1 MVTSARGNAL
11 IIGNY
16 RGRRDVVQA
25 FRETEFH
32 LEFHLSETTDCLSGL
47 KHIIDEAPSI
57 VVIHQGRS
65 LANTWKVLRAVRCV
79 TAAPILVVGRG
90 SKQSQARALLHGAD
104 AYLSRTLDPATFL
117 AYVHAVL
124 SKN

>member
-16 RGRRDVVQA
+16 RGRRDAVQA

-32 LEFHLSETTDCLSGL
+32 LSETTECLRGL

-65 LANTWKVLRAVRCV
+65 LANTWEVLRAVRCV